1 MLLCGTPVLRL
12 EEGIIAYWG
21 LANLLKADTLHLNR
35 TKFSHLF
42 DQAFTVSMHWYFLL
56 MLSLSSAIGFRR
68 SLTPARLFS
77 AKAVKTVSGTKRL
90 GTVFPGHVYFVA
102 TPIGNLQDI
111 TVRAKE
117 TLVEADY
124 VCAEDTRH
132 TINLLR
138 LLQIPHK
145 QMISHHEHNHH
156 SSIPYIVDLALSGK
170 SIAVVSDAGTPGIS
184 DPGTELAA
192 ALAKANVPIHPVPGP
207 SAVISALS
215 ISGFPCSPF
224 TFYGFLPAKGTARK
238 EMLKQIYDTKHTLVL
253 YEAPHRIQRTLQ
265 DIASYTPSDA
275 DNSVLS
281 TEHVSMGNRVC
292 VCCRELTKVH
302 EQISRGTVNQVL
314 QGLIQSAGDRKSTR
328 LNSSHTATS
337 L

>member
-1 MLLCGTPVLRL
+1 MR
-12 EEGIIAYWG
+12 
-21 LANLLKADTLHLNR
+21 
-35 TKFSHLF
+35 
-42 DQAFTVSMHWYFLL
+42 WYFLL
-56 MLSLSSAIGFRR
+56 MIGLSSAMGFHR
-68 SLTPARLFS
+68 SLMPARLFS
-77 AKAVKTVSGTKRL
+77 AKAVKTVSRTKHL
-90 GTVFPGHVYFVA
+90 GSVSPGHVYFVA

-111 TVRAKE
+111 TIRAKD
-117 TLVEADY
+117 TLLEADY

-238 EMLKQIYDTKHTLVL
+238 DMLKQIYETKHTLVL

-265 DIASYTPSDA
+265 DIASYTPSEA
-275 DNSVLS
+275 DSSLLSV
-281 TEHVSMGNRVC
+281 EHVSMSSRVC

-302 EQISRGTVNQVL
+302 EQISRGTVHQVL
-314 QGLIQSAGDRKSTR
+314 QGLVQSAGGQLDQHGDNEEPVR
-328 LNSSHTATS
+328 
-337 L
+337 